1 MITLSDLQI
10 KDIIMIEDGRKLGN
24 ITDLEI
30 DVDKGKIIYLIIGA
44 KGKMMGLF
52 GKEEEITIPW
62 ENIVTIG
69 SDVILVKKADHPR
82 LFSGYQDP
90 QVK

>member
-1 MITLSDLQI
+1 MVTLTELQI
-10 KDIIMIEDGRKLGN
+10 KDIIMVEDGKKLGN

-30 DVDKGKIIYLIIGA
+30 DVDKGKIIHLIIGT

-52 GKEEEITIPW
+52 GKEEELTIPW

-69 SDVILVKKADHPR
+69 SDVILVKKAIQPKLYTEHN
-82 LFSGYQDP
+82 GYGS
-90 QVK
+90 K